1 MNIKIQNM
9 STSLS
14 PSLPLKKSTGYL
26 ELIIGPMY
34 SGKTSKLL
42 EIYKQCKFCD
52 ISVCV
57 INHSLDKRY
66 HDSMLSSH
74 DKAMIPCLNI
84 ENIYDLWF
92 NNGEIDLYQ
101 RRFEI
106 APLEGATHQ
115 TVTGN
120 LVEIS
125 SAERI
130 EMFNG
135 VTEFAN
141 KENHKLIRNSH
152 VILIN
157 EGQFFKGLHTVVHD
171 MLKNNK
177 IVYICGLDGDF
188 ERKKFGEILDLIPLC
203 DKVTKLTSLCSLCKN
218 GTLGIFSKRISNEK
232 EQTVIGS
239 DNYLPV
245 CRNCYDKKSN

>member
-1 MNIKIQNM
+1 M
-9 STSLS
+9 STTLS
-14 PSLPLKKSTGYL
+14 QSLPLKKSNGYL

-42 EIYKQCKFCD
+42 EVYKQCKFCD

-92 NNGEIDLYQ
+92 NDGEIDL
-101 RRFEI
+101 I
-106 APLEGATHQ
+106 K
-115 TVTGN
+115 
-120 LVEIS
+120 
-125 SAERI
+125 
-130 EMFNG
+130 
-135 VTEFAN
+135 FAN
-141 KENHKLIRNSH
+141 NKNHKLIRNSH

-177 IVYICGLDGDF
+177 IIYICGLDGDF

-203 DKVTKLTSLCSLCKN
+203 DNVTKLTSLCSLCKN
-218 GTLGIFSKRISNEK
+218 GTLGIFSMRITNEK

-245 CRNCYDKKSN
+245 CRNCYYKKN

>member
-1 MNIKIQNM
+1 MIITIKNM
-9 STSLS
+9 SSMSSVSSLMNA
-14 PSLPLKKSTGYL
+14 KGYL

-74 DKAMIPCLNI
+74 DKVMVPCVNI
-84 ENIYDLWF
+84 ENVYDLWF
-92 NNGEIDLYQ
+92 NDGEIDL
-101 RRFEI
+101 
-106 APLEGATHQ
+106 
-115 TVTGN
+115 TVFGDN
-120 LVEIS
+120 I
-125 SAERI
+125 
-130 EMFNG
+130 
-135 VTEFAN
+135 
-141 KENHKLIRNSH
+141 NHKLIRKSD

-157 EGQFFKGLHTVVHD
+157 EGQFFNNLYHVVND

-177 IVYICGLDGDF
+177 VVYVCGLDGDF

-218 GTLGIFSKRISNEK
+218 GTPGIFSMRISDEK

-239 DNYLPV
+239 ENYLPV
-245 CRNCYDKKSN
+245 CRNCYDKKHK